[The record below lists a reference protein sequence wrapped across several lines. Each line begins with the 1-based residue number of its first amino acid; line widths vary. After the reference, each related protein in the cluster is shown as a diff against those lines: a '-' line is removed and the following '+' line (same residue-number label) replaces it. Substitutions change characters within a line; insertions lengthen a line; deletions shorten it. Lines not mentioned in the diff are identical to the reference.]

1 VSADALKRIA
11 IVPAYNEERNVGRVI
26 DELRAFDAGL
36 HVVIVSDGSLD
47 RTAEV
52 ALEHGAHVVKLP
64 FNLGIGG
71 AVQTGFRYAHE
82 NGYELVVRCDGDGQ
96 HDPSQLPKVLA
107 PVLAGEADIAVGS
120 RFAGDEGYRSSATRR
135 VGIRLLALI
144 VSAIARQRVTD
155 TTSGFQALNRKGIEL
170 FARDYPSDYPEV
182 EATVLVLKHRLRLV
196 EVPVT
201 MRERE
206 HGSSSITFLR
216 SVYYAFKVTLAL
228 FVAMGRRYAVPS
240 EGAQP

>member
-1 VSADALKRIA
+1 M
-11 IVPAYNEERNVGRVI
+11 
-26 DELRAFDAGL
+26 
-36 HVVIVSDGSLD
+36 
-47 RTAEV
+47 
-52 ALEHGAHVVKLP
+52 
-64 FNLGIGG
+64 
-71 AVQTGFRYAHE
+71 
-82 NGYELVVRCDGDGQ
+82 
-96 HDPSQLPKVLA
+96 
-107 PVLAGEADIAVGS
+107 
-120 RFAGDEGYRSSATRR
+120 
-135 VGIRLLALI
+135 
-144 VSAIARQRVTD
+144 TD
-155 TTSGFQALNRKGIEL
+155 TTSGFQAMNGKGIEL